1 MDKIIQNL
9 TNLVRMHKS
18 LLDLATKKTD
28 IIVESN
34 MEELDA
40 LIKKEQAHVAAIEQ
54 LERQRQQLVT
64 DYLAAKGSAPSLTPT
79 VAELIE
85 AADAPNKAKIQ
96 TIREELLTIIEA
108 LRAKNELNQKMVYQ
122 SLQMVNMTLELMRP
136 RPAAQADTMNYSS
149 KEVRR
154 PANFSTQSYEV

>member
-64 DYLAAKGSAPSLTPT
+64 DYLAAKGSASSLTPT

-96 TIREELLTIIEA
+96 TIREELLTIIDA

>member
-40 LIKKEQAHVAAIEQ
+40 LIKTEQAHVAAIEQ

-64 DYLAAKGSAPSLTPT
+64 DYLAAKGSASSLTPT

-96 TIREELLTIIEA
+96 TIREELLTIIDA

-154 PANFSTQSYEV
+154 PANFSSTSYEV

>member
-40 LIKKEQAHVAAIEQ
+40 LIKTEQAHVAAIEQ

-96 TIREELLTIIEA
+96 TIREELLTIIDA

-154 PANFSTQSYEV
+154 PANFSSTSYEV

>member
-96 TIREELLTIIEA
+96 TIREELLTIIDA
-108 LRAKNELNQKMVYQ
+108 LRVKNELNQKMVYQ

-154 PANFSTQSYEV
+154 PANFSSTSYEV

>member
-28 IIVESN
+28 VIVESN

-40 LIKKEQAHVAAIEQ
+40 LIKTEQAHVAAIEQ

-64 DYLAAKGSAPSLTPT
+64 DYLAAKGSASSLTPT

-96 TIREELLTIIEA
+96 TIREELLTIIDA

-122 SLQMVNMTLELMRP
+122 SLQMVNMTLDMMRP
-136 RPAAQADTMNYSS
+136 QPMTQADTMNYSS

>member
-64 DYLAAKGSAPSLTPT
+64 DYLAAKGSASSLTPT

-96 TIREELLTIIEA
+96 TIREELLTIIDA
-108 LRAKNELNQKMVYQ
+108 LKVKNELNQKMVYQ

-154 PANFSTQSYEV
+154 PANFSSTSYEV

>member
-64 DYLAAKGSAPSLTPT
+64 DYLAAKGSASSLTPT

-96 TIREELLTIIEA
+96 TIREELLTIIDA

-154 PANFSTQSYEV
+154 PANFSSTSYEV

>member
-28 IIVESN
+28 VIVESN

-40 LIKKEQAHVAAIEQ
+40 LIKTEQAHVAAIEQ

-64 DYLAAKGSAPSLTPT
+64 DYLAAKGSASSLTPT

-122 SLQMVNMTLELMRP
+122 SLQMVNMTLDMMRP
-136 RPAAQADTMNYSS
+136 QPMTQADTMNYSS

>member
-28 IIVESN
+28 VIVESN

-40 LIKKEQAHVAAIEQ
+40 LIKTEQAHVAAIEQ

-96 TIREELLTIIEA
+96 TIREELLTIIDA
-108 LRAKNELNQKMVYQ
+108 LKAKNELNQKMVYQ
-122 SLQMVNMTLELMRP
+122 SLQMVNMTLDMMRP
-136 RPAAQADTMNYSS
+136 QPMTQADTMNYSS

>member
-9 TNLVRMHKS
+9 TNLLRMHKS

-40 LIKKEQAHVAAIEQ
+40 LIKTEQAHVAAIEQ

-64 DYLAAKGSAPSLTPT
+64 DYLAAKGSASSLTPT

-96 TIREELLTIIEA
+96 TIREELLTIIDA

-122 SLQMVNMTLELMRP
+122 SLQMVNMTLDMMRP
-136 RPAAQADTMNYSS
+136 QPTAQADTMNYSS

>member
-96 TIREELLTIIEA
+96 TIREELLTIIDA

>member
-64 DYLAAKGSAPSLTPT
+64 DYLAAKGSASSLTPT

-154 PANFSTQSYEV
+154 PANFSSTSYEV

>member
-40 LIKKEQAHVAAIEQ
+40 LIKKEQAHVVAIEQ

-154 PANFSTQSYEV
+154 PANFSSTSYEV

>member
-96 TIREELLTIIEA
+96 TIREELLTIIDA
-108 LRAKNELNQKMVYQ
+108 LKAKNELNQKMVYQ

-154 PANFSTQSYEV
+154 PANFSSTSYEV

>member
-9 TNLVRMHKS
+9 TNLLRMHKS

-28 IIVESN
+28 IIVESD

-40 LIKKEQAHVAAIEQ
+40 MIKTEQAHVAAIEQ

-96 TIREELLTIIEA
+96 TIREELLTIIDA

-154 PANFSTQSYEV
+154 PANFSSTSYEV

>member
-154 PANFSTQSYEV
+154 PANFSSTSYEV

>member
-9 TNLVRMHKS
+9 TNLLRMHKS

-40 LIKKEQAHVAAIEQ
+40 LIKTEQAHVAAIEQ

-64 DYLAAKGSAPSLTPT
+64 DYLAAKGSASSLTPT

-96 TIREELLTIIEA
+96 TIREELLTIIDA
-108 LRAKNELNQKMVYQ
+108 LKAKNELNQKMVYQ
-122 SLQMVNMTLELMRP
+122 SLQMVNMTLDMMRP
-136 RPAAQADTMNYSS
+136 QPTAQADTMNYSS

>member
-9 TNLVRMHKS
+9 TNLLRMHKS

-40 LIKKEQAHVAAIEQ
+40 LIKTEQAHVAAIEQ

-64 DYLAAKGSAPSLTPT
+64 DYLVAKGSASSLTPT

-96 TIREELLTIIEA
+96 TIREELLTIIDA
-108 LRAKNELNQKMVYQ
+108 LKAKNELNQKMVYQ
-122 SLQMVNMTLELMRP
+122 SLQMVNMTLDMMRP
-136 RPAAQADTMNYSS
+136 QPTAQADTMNYSS

>member
-96 TIREELLTIIEA
+96 TIREELLTIIDA

-154 PANFSTQSYEV
+154 PANFSSTSYEV

>member
-28 IIVESN
+28 VIVESN

-40 LIKKEQAHVAAIEQ
+40 LIKTEQAHVAAIEQ

-64 DYLAAKGSAPSLTPT
+64 DYLAAKGSASSLTPT

-96 TIREELLTIIEA
+96 TIREELLTIIDA
-108 LRAKNELNQKMVYQ
+108 LKAKNELNQKMVYQ
-122 SLQMVNMTLELMRP
+122 SLQMVNMTLDMMRP
-136 RPAAQADTMNYSS
+136 QPMTQADTMNYSS

>member
-64 DYLAAKGSAPSLTPT
+64 DYLAAKGSASSLTPT

-96 TIREELLTIIEA
+96 TIREELLTIIDA
-108 LRAKNELNQKMVYQ
+108 LKAKNELNQKMVYQ
-122 SLQMVNMTLELMRP
+122 SLQMVNMTLDMMRP
-136 RPAAQADTMNYSS
+136 QPMTQADTMNYSS

-154 PANFSTQSYEV
+154 PANFSSTSYEV

>member
-9 TNLVRMHKS
+9 TNLLRMHKS

-96 TIREELLTIIEA
+96 TIREELLTIIDA
-108 LRAKNELNQKMVYQ
+108 LRAKNELNQKMVFQ
-122 SLQMVNMTLELMRP
+122 SLQMVNMTLDMMRP
-136 RPAAQADTMNYSS
+136 QPAAQADTMNYSS

>member
-28 IIVESN
+28 VIVESN

-40 LIKKEQAHVAAIEQ
+40 LIKTEQAHVAAIEQ

-64 DYLAAKGSAPSLTPT
+64 DYLAAKGSASSLTPT

-96 TIREELLTIIEA
+96 TIREELLTIIDA
-108 LRAKNELNQKMVYQ
+108 LKAKNELNQKMVYQ
-122 SLQMVNMTLELMRP
+122 SLQMVNMTLDMMRP
-136 RPAAQADTMNYSS
+136 QPMTQADTMNYSS

-154 PANFSTQSYEV
+154 PANFSSTSYEV

>member
-40 LIKKEQAHVAAIEQ
+40 LIKTEQAHVAAIEQ

-64 DYLAAKGSAPSLTPT
+64 DYLAAKGSASSLTPT

-96 TIREELLTIIEA
+96 TIREELLTIIDA
-108 LRAKNELNQKMVYQ
+108 LKAKNELNQKMVYQ
-122 SLQMVNMTLELMRP
+122 SLQMVNMTLDMMRP
-136 RPAAQADTMNYSS
+136 QPMTQADTMNYSS

>member
-9 TNLVRMHKS
+9 TNLLRMHKS

-28 IIVESN
+28 IIVESD

-40 LIKKEQAHVAAIEQ
+40 MIKTEQAHVAAIEQ

-64 DYLAAKGSAPSLTPT
+64 DYLAAKGSASSLTPT

-96 TIREELLTIIEA
+96 TIREELLTIIDA
-108 LRAKNELNQKMVYQ
+108 LKAKNEFNQKMVYQ
-122 SLQMVNMTLELMRP
+122 SLQMVNMTLDMMRP
-136 RPAAQADTMNYSS
+136 QPMTQADTMNYSS

-154 PANFSTQSYEV
+154 PANFSSTSYEV